1 MHAHDTM
8 CAHTYGLGWGLPKV
22 PAPVAPAVGDSNV
35 SPDLSPG
42 GPDLAAGLAVNTP
55 LPGASEA

>member
-1 MHAHDTM
+1 M
-8 CAHTYGLGWGLPKV
+8 CAHMCGLGWVLPEA
-22 PAPVAPAVGDSNV
+22 PAPVAPAVGDSNA